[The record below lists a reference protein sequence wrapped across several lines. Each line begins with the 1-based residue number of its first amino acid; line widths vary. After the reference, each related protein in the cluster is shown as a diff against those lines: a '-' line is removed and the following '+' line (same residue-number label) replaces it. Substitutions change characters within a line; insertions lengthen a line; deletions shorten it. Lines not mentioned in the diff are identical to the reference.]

1 MYSLEAFQRIYA
13 RFLFGFLW
21 LNCLIAIGVEA
32 YRGDQILLVALISLG
47 TMITANAIWL
57 FSPRQLYARLASSA
71 AMAILVAIM
80 VYAMRG
86 DAWQIDTQMY
96 FFGAVAVLMGWFD
109 WRPIFLYGSLIGL
122 HHLGLNF
129 LAPEALFPTGAD
141 FGRVVLHTIISAPQI
156 TVLMAL
162 AFILKKGIDNIQQAM
177 NKAQT
182 AQEETSQLL
191 EQQKKVTEQERE
203 RQAKLAGFTN
213 DFEGKIEEI
222 VSSVRSSSQDL
233 HHTAADMSSLAEETQ
248 DRAETV
254 NLASRDASGNVSN
267 VAAATERLT
276 GYIEEIRTQI
286 NSSQTV
292 TDEAISTADQAVGSI
307 SRLVERAEAINT
319 ISDLI
324 NGVADQTN
332 LLALNATIEA
342 ARAGDAGR
350 GFAVVASEVK
360 TLAEQTAKMSEEITN
375 EIRSVQSMT
384 SGAATE
390 IEQVKKVISQIDNA
404 LGAVAMAVEEEAK
417 ATYEISDSISSAAEQ
432 TAVLAD
438 NVEGVRGTV
447 STATKASSLVED
459 SASQLVN
466 KSTSLEEVVSHFLK
480 QVKSA

>member
-1 MYSLEAFQRIYA
+1 MHDLEAFQRIYA

-21 LNCLIAIGVEA
+21 LNCLIAVGIEA
-32 YRGDQILLVALISLG
+32 YRGDQVLLVGAAGIG
-47 TMITANAIWL
+47 TMAGATAIWL
-57 FSPRQLYARLASSA
+57 FGKQQIYVRLASA
-71 AMAILVAIM
+71 VAMAILVGLM
-80 VYAMRG
+80 VYAMRA
-86 DAWQIDTQMY
+86 DPWQIDTQMY
-96 FFGAVAVLMGWFD
+96 FFGAVAVLTGWFD
-109 WRPIFLYGSLIGL
+109 WRPIFLYGGMIGL
-122 HHLGLNF
+122 HHVGLNF
-129 LAPEALFPTGAD
+129 LAPQALFPTGAD
-141 FGRVVLHTIISAPQI
+141 FGRVILHTVISAPQI

-162 AFILKKGIDNIQQAM
+162 AFILKTGIDNIQKAM
-177 NKAQT
+177 DKAQD
-182 AQEETSQLL
+182 AQQETSQLL
-191 EQQKKVTEQERE
+191 DQQKEVTEQERE
-203 RQAKLAGFTN
+203 RQARLEGFTN
-213 DFEGKIEEI
+213 DFEVKIEEI

-233 HHTAADMSSLAEETQ
+233 HHTAADMSTLAEETQ
-248 DRAETV
+248 SRAETV
-254 NLASRDASGNVSN
+254 NIASQDASGNVTN

-276 GYIEEIRTQI
+276 GYIEEIRSQI
-286 NSSQTV
+286 DSSQTV
-292 TDEAISTADQAVGSI
+292 TDQAISTADQAVDSI
-307 SRLVERAEAINT
+307 SKLVERAEAINN

-390 IEQVKKVISQIDNA
+390 IEQVKRVIGQIDNS
-404 LGAVAMAVEEEAK
+404 LGAVALAVDEEAK

-432 TAVLAD
+432 TAVLAE

-447 STATKASSLVED
+447 NTATKASGLVEN
-459 SASQLVN
+459 SASKLVD
-466 KSTSLEEVVSHFLK
+466 KSTSLEVVVSDFLK

>member
-1 MYSLEAFQRIYA
+1 MHDLAAFQRIYA

-21 LNCLIAIGVEA
+21 LNCLIAIGIEA
-32 YRGDQILLVALISLG
+32 YRGDQVLMVSEAIIG
-47 TMITANAIWL
+47 TMVIANSICV
-57 FSPRQLYARLASSA
+57 FGTRKLYVRLASAA
-71 AMAILVAIM
+71 AMAILVGLM
-80 VYAMRG
+80 VYAMRA
-86 DAWQIDTQMY
+86 DPWQIDTQMY
-96 FFGAVAVLMGWFD
+96 FFGAVAVLTGWFD
-109 WRPIFLYGSLIGL
+109 WRPIFLYGGMIGL
-122 HHLGLNF
+122 HHVGLNF

-141 FGRVVLHTIISAPQI
+141 FGRVILHTVISAPQI

-162 AFILKKGIDNIQQAM
+162 AFILKTGIDNIQKAM
-177 NKAQT
+177 DKAQN
-182 AQEETSQLL
+182 AQHETSQLL
-191 EQQKKVTEQERE
+191 DRQKEVTEQERE
-203 RQAKLAGFTN
+203 RQARLEGFTS
-213 DFEGKIEEI
+213 DFEVKIEEI

-233 HHTAADMSSLAEETQ
+233 HHTAADMSTLAEETQ
-248 DRAETV
+248 SRAETV
-254 NLASRDASGNVSN
+254 NIASQDASGNVSN
-267 VAAATERLT
+267 VAEATERLT
-276 GYIEEIRTQI
+276 GYIEEIRSQI
-286 NSSQTV
+286 DSSQTV
-292 TDEAISTADQAVGSI
+292 TDQAISTADQAVDSI
-307 SRLVERAEAINT
+307 SKLVERAEAINN

-360 TLAEQTAKMSEEITN
+360 TLAEQTSKMSEEITN

-390 IEQVKKVISQIDNA
+390 IEQVKKVISQIDNS
-404 LGAVAMAVEEEAK
+404 LGAVALAVDEEAK

-447 STATKASSLVED
+447 NTATKASGLVED
-459 SASQLVN
+459 SASKLVD
-466 KSTSLEEVVSHFLK
+466 KSTSLEEVVSDFLK

>member
-1 MYSLEAFQRIYA
+1 MHDLDAFQRIYA

-21 LNCLIAIGVEA
+21 LNCVIAIGIEA
-32 YRGDQILLVALISLG
+32 YRGDQTLLVAMASLG
-47 TMITANAIWL
+47 TMITANAIWVFSKRRL
-57 FSPRQLYARLASSA
+57 FVRLASAA
-71 AMAILVAIM
+71 AMAILVGLM

-86 DAWQIDTQMY
+86 DPWQIDTQMY
-96 FFGAVAVLMGWFD
+96 FFGAVAVLTGWFD
-109 WRPIFLYGSLIGL
+109 WRPIFLYGSMIGL

-141 FGRVVLHTIISAPQI
+141 FGRVVLHTVISIPQI
-156 TVLMAL
+156 TVLMGL
-162 AFILKKGIDNIQQAM
+162 AYILKKGIDNIQQAM
-177 NKAQT
+177 NKAQN
-182 AQEETSQLL
+182 AQQETSHLL
-191 EQQKKVTEQERE
+191 DQQKQVTEQERE
-203 RQAKLAGFTN
+203 RQARLSGFTN
-213 DFEGKIEEI
+213 EFEVKIEEI

-233 HHTAADMSSLAEETQ
+233 HQTAADMSSLAEETQ
-248 DRAETV
+248 SRAETV
-254 NLASRDASGNVSN
+254 NIASQDASGNVSN
-267 VAAATERLT
+267 VAEATERLT
-276 GYIEEIRTQI
+276 GYIEEIRSQI
-286 NSSQTV
+286 DSSQAV
-292 TDEAISTADQAVGSI
+292 TDQAISTADQAVDSI
-307 SRLVERAEAINT
+307 SKLVERAEAINT

-390 IEQVKKVISQIDNA
+390 IEQVKRVIGQIDNS
-404 LGAVAMAVEEEAK
+404 LGAVALAVDEEAK

-447 STATKASSLVED
+447 NTATKASGLVED

>member
-1 MYSLEAFQRIYA
+1 MHDLAAFQRIYA

-21 LNCLIAIGVEA
+21 LNCLIAIGIEA
-32 YRGDQILLVALISLG
+32 YRGDQVLMVSAASIG
-47 TMITANAIWL
+47 TMVIANAIWV
-57 FSPRQLYARLASSA
+57 FGTRQLYVRLASAS
-71 AMAILVAIM
+71 AMAILVGLM
-80 VYAMRG
+80 VYAMRA
-86 DAWQIDTQMY
+86 DPWQIDTQMY
-96 FFGAVAVLMGWFD
+96 FFGAVAVLTGWFD
-109 WRPIFLYGSLIGL
+109 WRPIFLYGGMIGL
-122 HHLGLNF
+122 HHVGLNF

-141 FGRVVLHTIISAPQI
+141 FGRVILHTVISAPQI

-162 AFILKKGIDNIQQAM
+162 AFILKTGIDNIQKAM
-177 NKAQT
+177 DKAQN
-182 AQEETSQLL
+182 AQRETSQLL
-191 EQQKKVTEQERE
+191 DRQKEVTEKERE
-203 RQAKLAGFTN
+203 RQTRLEGFTS
-213 DFEGKIEEI
+213 DFEVKIEEI

-233 HHTAADMSSLAEETQ
+233 HHTAADMSTLAEETQ
-248 DRAETV
+248 SRAETV
-254 NLASRDASGNVSN
+254 NIASQDASGNVSN

-276 GYIEEIRTQI
+276 GYIEEIRSQI

-292 TDEAISTADQAVGSI
+292 TDQAISTADQAVDSI
-307 SRLVERAEAINT
+307 SKLVERAEAINN

-360 TLAEQTAKMSEEITN
+360 TLAEQTSKMSEEITN

-390 IEQVKKVISQIDNA
+390 IEQVKKVISQIDNS
-404 LGAVAMAVEEEAK
+404 LGAVALAVDEEAK

-447 STATKASSLVED
+447 NTATKASGLVED
-459 SASQLVN
+459 SASKLVD
-466 KSTSLEEVVSHFLK
+466 KSTTLEEVVSDFLK

>member
-1 MYSLEAFQRIYA
+1 MHDLAAFQRIYA

-21 LNCLIAIGVEA
+21 LNCLIAIGIEA
-32 YRGDQILLVALISLG
+32 YRGDQVLMVSAASIG
-47 TMITANAIWL
+47 TMVIANAIWV
-57 FSPRQLYARLASSA
+57 FGTRQLYVRLASAA
-71 AMAILVAIM
+71 AMAILVGLM
-80 VYAMRG
+80 VYAMRA
-86 DAWQIDTQMY
+86 DPWQIDTQMY
-96 FFGAVAVLMGWFD
+96 FFGAVAVLTGWFD
-109 WRPIFLYGSLIGL
+109 WRPIFLYGGMIGL
-122 HHLGLNF
+122 HHVGLNF

-141 FGRVVLHTIISAPQI
+141 FGRVILHTVISAPQI

-162 AFILKKGIDNIQQAM
+162 AFILKTGIDNIQKAM
-177 NKAQT
+177 DKAQN
-182 AQEETSQLL
+182 AQHETSQLL
-191 EQQKKVTEQERE
+191 DRQKEVTEQERE
-203 RQAKLAGFTN
+203 RQARLEGFTS
-213 DFEGKIEEI
+213 DFEVKIEEI

-233 HHTAADMSSLAEETQ
+233 HHTAADMSTLAEETQ
-248 DRAETV
+248 SRAETV
-254 NLASRDASGNVSN
+254 NIASQDASGNVSN
-267 VAAATERLT
+267 VAEATERLT
-276 GYIEEIRTQI
+276 GYIEEIRSQI
-286 NSSQTV
+286 DSSQTV
-292 TDEAISTADQAVGSI
+292 TDQAISTADQAVDSI
-307 SRLVERAEAINT
+307 SKLVERAEAINN

-360 TLAEQTAKMSEEITN
+360 TLAEQTSKMSEEITN

-390 IEQVKKVISQIDNA
+390 IEQVKKVISQIDNS
-404 LGAVAMAVEEEAK
+404 LGAVALAVDEEAK

-447 STATKASSLVED
+447 NTATKASGLVED
-459 SASQLVN
+459 SASKLVD
-466 KSTSLEEVVSHFLK
+466 KSTSLEEVVSDFLK